1 MNFRYSN
8 DQMFCVEQVSIS
20 AGQRLRA
27 ALSVVTQ
34 DTGTMVPSARCA
46 AAQCCLQRARGTTRP
61 HQQVTAAIEI
71 ETKVFRS
78 KVPEDFTIT
87 EKTTLTLMLAA
98 AQQAPDKL
106 IHY

>member
-1 MNFRYSN
+1 
-8 DQMFCVEQVSIS
+8 MFCVEQVSIS

-34 DTGTMVPSARCA
+34 DTGTIVPSARCA

-61 HQQVTAAIEI
+61 HTQVTAAIEI

-78 KVPEDFTIT
+78 KVPEDFAIPCQHW
-87 EKTTLTLMLAA
+87 TTLTLMLGA

>member
-1 MNFRYSN
+1 
-8 DQMFCVEQVSIS
+8 MFCVEQVSIS
-20 AGQRLRA
+20 VGQRLRA

-61 HQQVTAAIEI
+61 HQQVTAASAATTSIH
-71 ETKVFRS
+71 
-78 KVPEDFTIT
+78 PCQQW
-87 EKTTLTLMLAA
+87 TTLSLMLAV